1 VWYFSHAFKGLQRPT
16 VFIKKILFTIKQEKK
31 KVELHTIPE
40 EHFLQVYVN
49 SVEAALSN
57 MWLMAKAGQI

>member
-1 VWYFSHAFKGLQRPT
+1 VWYFSHAFKGLQRP
-16 VFIKKILFTIKQEKK
+16 IYKIILFTIKQEKK

-57 MWLMAKAGQI
+57 LWLMAKAGQI